1 MEAMGQPHQAHLK
14 KEEEKVCPMPE
25 GRLINRKIVDNERL
39 AAVPFEAEGLFWRMI
54 LFLDREGR
62 LSFPANAT
70 LIRNKLFPLRDFTVQ
85 QVEEWL
91 RVLAG
96 QKKDGKGLIEL
107 YEVEGR
113 RYLWMPGFKGE
124 QSKSWLNTVYYREA
138 PSDIPAPPGVKDIP
152 PDAKSPKVKDIIDP
166 RLADM
171 VKLYEDNIGICT
183 PAIYEKLK
191 DFSKEYPE
199 EGWFEKAVSEAVK
212 NEARSLAYIEK
223 ILERYKKEGF
233 NGKPGKGRAKSKRIS
248 DDPDKFIK
256 GKYGH
261 VVER

>member
-1 MEAMGQPHQAHLK
+1 
-14 KEEEKVCPMPE
+14 MPD
-25 GRLINRKIVDNERL
+25 GRMINKKIVDNERL

-91 RVLAG
+91 QALAA

-107 YEVEGR
+107 YKVEGR

-138 PSDIPAPPGVKDIP
+138 PSEIPPPPGVKDPP
-152 PDAKSPKVKDIIDP
+152 PDTKSPKVGDIIDQ

-191 DFSKEYPE
+191 DFCKEYPE
-199 EGWFEKAVSEAVK
+199 EGWFEEAVK
-212 NEARSLAYIEK
+212 EAVDHKAHSLAYIEK

-233 NGKPGKGRAKSKRIS
+233 DGKPGKRAKKSGPKESLGDSI
-248 DDPDKFIK
+248 
-256 GKYGH
+256 GKPLT
-261 VVER
+261 